1 MREFENE
8 IPKIDF
14 DQSRCKFGAHQI
26 KSIRV
31 KYIITY
37 VVSEFIANKL
47 KTSLKT
53 RYTKITMIV
62 IMAIEEERERLNR
75 KEHAEVRG
83 YFEINDLA
91 FRMPHPFQFIQHFTP
106 LTIVFVLFT

>member
-14 DQSRCKFGAHQI
+14 DQNRCKFGAHQI

-31 KYIITY
+31 KHIITY

-47 KTSLKT
+47 KTSLQT
-53 RYTKITMIV
+53 RYTKIPIIV
-62 IMAIEEERERLNR
+62 IMAKVRLNR
-75 KEHAEVRG
+75 KERAEVRG
-83 YFEINDLA
+83 YFEKNALL
-91 FRMPHPFQFIQHFTP
+91 FRIPHTFRFIQHFTP